1 MNFVNKII
9 VFSFLIVISRYSLAQ
24 SRIQELAATQY
35 KQSVILNFIITP
47 GNACSGYKIEHSID
61 SLNFEL
67 LYDFSG
73 ICGELTK
80 SQSISYSHETPL
92 KNKRNYYRV
101 LIPPADYSTI
111 SSLVFID
118 ISEKGYILYNNPIN
132 QNLLLLSSYT
142 NSKLKIYNQF
152 GELVRKFSPNENGLY
167 YEDITAL
174 QSGILY
180 FEIEPKIGKT
190 IFGKFIKL

>member
-101 LIPPADYSTI
+101 LIPPADYSMI

-190 IFGKFIKL
+190 ILGKFIKL